1 MLDRTLSPSTWVRL
15 ALSRSPESG
24 VAVSTAGKI
33 LSREKRKMWMR
44 FSQSAHILWYVC
56 QARVSFA
63 RKKRNRNERQRS
75 RNLLMRNLLTAFD
88 ANRNQEMGR
97 EIFLPSLQTFSTA
110 GTQIFLDRRPTKTCL
125 RKNFVLCT
133 LPCSAPAKL
142 FHRNRISFFRA
153 ARNCAARIT
162 RSHAGL
168 ITAILLLPFAVN
180 CR

>member
-1 MLDRTLSPSTWVRL
+1 
-15 ALSRSPESG
+15 
-24 VAVSTAGKI
+24 
-33 LSREKRKMWMR
+33 MR

-56 QARVSFA
+56 QARV
-63 RKKRNRNERQRS
+63 RLPEKKRNRNERQRS

-88 ANRNQEMGR
+88 ANRNHEMR
-97 EIFLPSLQTFSTA
+97 RKIFLPSLQTFSTA

-133 LPCSAPAKL
+133 LPCAAPAKL
-142 FHRNRISFFRA
+142 FRRNRISLSRA
-153 ARNCAARIT
+153 ARNCAARIM
-162 RSHAGL
+162 RSDAGL